1 MRRRSSVIAT
11 VLLALTFSV
20 GALTGM
26 AVEEAAGL
34 DWFDFLEDDRQPN
47 EKDLLEDLGLSP
59 AQRVQAERILE
70 NQEEA
75 LEEYWDQRLPDIERI
90 VAQSYAE
97 IRLLLTPPQQS
108 TFDKRVRSLDIKS
121 PNEVRDR

>member
-1 MRRRSSVIAT
+1 MRRRGSAIAA

-26 AVEEAAGL
+26 AVEEAAGI

-47 EKDLLEDLGLSP
+47 EKDLLNDLGLSP
-59 AQRVQAERILE
+59 AQRAQAERILE
-70 NQEEA
+70 HQEEA
-75 LEEYWDQRLPDIERI
+75 LEEYWEQRLPDIERI

-108 TFDKRVRSLDIKS
+108 TFDKRVRSLDSKL
-121 PNEVRDR
+121 PDEVRDR